1 MKTLYKIDTKGK
13 TRQWSIEVLGDKYR
27 TISGLIDG
35 EKVTSAWTVAS
46 PKNVGKANETTSE
59 EQAQFEAAAE
69 VTKKLEQGGYFED
82 IADIHNET
90 YFEPMLAATY
100 DDIKNFNPVGVYS
113 QPKLDGIRCV
123 TTQKGMFSRNGKEFV
138 SCPHIMKALS
148 VVLSS
153 FPDIVLDGELY
164 NHDLRDNFNEIASLI
179 KKQKVTEASLDE
191 TARNVEYHVYDAF
204 FPRTPDRSFEER
216 SKIIRTVIDDLVVG
230 EKIVHVWTNKISS
243 QEELDETYAAYME
256 SGYEGQMIRIGNSKY
271 ENKRSKNLIKRKEFV
286 DKEFPLL
293 DIIEG
298 EGNWAGY
305 AKSVLIQL
313 EDGSTCSSGIRG
325 NQEFLKKLLEEKN
338 EYLSGDA
345 TVRDHND
352 DLSGEVTVRYQNRTP
367 DGKLRFPIVTAIWKG
382 KRDI

>member
-1 MKTLYKIDTKGK
+1 MKTLYKVDTKGK
-13 TRQWSIEVLGDKYR
+13 TRQWSIEVIGDKYR
-27 TISGLIDG
+27 TISGLVDG
-35 EKVTSAWTVAS
+35 EKVTSAWTVAT
-46 PKNVGKANETTSE
+46 PKNVGKSNETTSE
-59 EQAQFEAAAE
+59 QQAILEALAE

-82 IADIHNET
+82 IVDIHKET
-90 YFEPMLAATY
+90 YFEPMLASTY
-100 DDIKNFNPVGVYS
+100 EDIKNFNPIGVFS

-123 TTQKGMFSRNGKEFV
+123 VTKDGMFSRNGKEFV

-164 NHDLRDNFNEIASLI
+164 NHDLGDNFNEIASLI

-216 SKIIRTVIDDLVVG
+216 SKIIRTVIDDLVIG

-243 QEELDETYAAYME
+243 QEELDETYAGYME
-256 SGYEGQMIRIGNSKY
+256 SGYEGQMIRIANSKY
-271 ENKRSKNLIKRKEFV
+271 ENKRSKNLIKRKEFK
-286 DKEFPLL
+286 DEEFPIL

-305 AKSVLIQL
+305 AKSVVVQL
-313 EDGSTCSSGIRG
+313 EDGTSCSSGIRG
-325 NQEFLKKLLEEKN
+325 TQDYLREVLREKN
-338 EYLSGDA
+338 KYIG
-345 TVRDHND
+345 
-352 DLSGEVTVRYQNRTP
+352 GEATVRYQNRTP
-367 DGKLRFPIVTAIWKG
+367 DGKLRFPVVTALWEN